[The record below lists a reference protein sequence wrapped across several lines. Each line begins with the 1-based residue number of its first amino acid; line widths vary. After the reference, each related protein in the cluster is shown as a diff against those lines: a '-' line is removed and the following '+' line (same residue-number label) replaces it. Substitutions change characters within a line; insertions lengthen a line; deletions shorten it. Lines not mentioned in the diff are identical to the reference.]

1 MADDCSF
8 QIAAS
13 GKSACLLKV
22 LRLYL
27 FKGVFSSP
35 IAAIAIG
42 EIPMTYELAHKT
54 GRKTEAGKY
63 YPLGA
68 TVQDGGVNFALY
80 SKHAR
85 EVFLLLF
92 DGPSGPPTDTI
103 RLDNCSRHIWH
114 CFVQGIGPGQLYGYK
129 VRGEY
134 NPERGLRFN
143 EHKLLLDPY
152 ARALTGKVAN
162 HDNLLLGYDPLAPG
176 RDAVMDSRDSSA
188 VLPKCIVM
196 GGSFDWQGDERLDI
210 PLPELI
216 IYEVHVK
223 GFTAHPSSGVRHP
236 GTYLGFIEKIPY
248 LRDLGI
254 NAVEFMPLQEFYV
267 EDFLVERSL
276 TNYWGYNTI
285 GFFSPEY
292 SYSSQSSPG
301 CQVDEFKMLV
311 RELHRA
317 GIEVIMDVVYN
328 HSGEGNELGSTV
340 CFRGIDNPTYYCLE
354 GLAHEPGRRYRDV
367 TGCGNSLNFEE
378 PQVLRMVM
386 DSLRYWVQEM
396 HVDGFRFDL
405 ATALGRQEGGFRKS
419 ASFFDAISQDPVL
432 NTVKIIAEPWDI
444 QTYQVGNFPVD
455 WSEWNGKFRDTVR
468 RFIRGDAGQ
477 LEDLGW
483 RLTGSADLFCKD
495 GRHPYN
501 SINFVTCHDG
511 FTLNDLVSYSRK
523 HNEGN
528 GENNRDGLDE
538 NFSINC
544 GIEGPARQEQVL
556 KLRQQLVKN
565 FICCLLFSRG
575 TPMLLGGDEFL
586 RTQQGNNN
594 AYCQDNAVSWFDWRL
609 VRDNADMIEFV
620 KKSIAFRKTYAVL
633 EGRRFFQGFDT
644 AGSEIP
650 DIMWYDP
657 YLRPLNWNDREARMI
672 CYQIDGGPEPWPL
685 GGYGLFFAFNA
696 DRRSQ
701 TVLLPAHAGR
711 MWLRI
716 IDTSLESPHDFC
728 DLAQG
733 RLCAAQTPY
742 MVNPQTVVVM
752 IGR

>member
-1 MADDCSF
+1 
-8 QIAAS
+8 
-13 GKSACLLKV
+13 
-22 LRLYL
+22 
-27 FKGVFSSP
+27 
-35 IAAIAIG
+35 
-42 EIPMTYELAHKT
+42 MTCELAHKT
-54 GRKTEAGKY
+54 CRNIAAGKF

-92 DGPSGPPTDTI
+92 DDPSGPPTDII
-103 RLDNCSRHIWH
+103 RLDHCSRHIWH
-114 CFVQGIGPGQLYGYK
+114 CFVAGIGPGQLYGYK

-143 EHKLLLDPY
+143 GHKLLLDPY
-152 ARALTGKVAN
+152 ARALTGKVVN
-162 HDNLLLGYDPLAPG
+162 HDNLLLGYDSLAAG
-176 RDAVMDSRDSSA
+176 KDAVMDCRDSSA

-196 GGSFDWQGDERLDI
+196 DSGFDWQGDAHLDI

-236 GTYLGFIEKIPY
+236 GTYLGCIEKIPY
-248 LRDLGI
+248 LRELGI
-254 NAVEFMPLQEFYV
+254 NAVEFMPLQEFCV
-267 EDFLVERSL
+267 EDFLVERGL

-285 GFFSPEY
+285 GFSAPEC
-292 SYSSQSSPG
+292 SYSTQSSPG
-301 CQVDEFKMLV
+301 CQVSEFKMLV

-340 CFRGIDNPTYYCLE
+340 SFRGIDNPTYYCLE
-354 GLAHEPGRRYRDV
+354 GLPHEPGRRYRDV
-367 TGCGNSLNFEE
+367 TGCGNSLNFDE

-405 ATALGRQEGGFRKS
+405 ATVLGRQEGGFRKS
-419 ASFFDAISQDPVL
+419 ASFFDTISQDPVL

-444 QTYQVGNFPVD
+444 HTYQVGNFPVD

-483 RLTGSADLFCKD
+483 RLTGSADLFCED

-511 FTLNDLVSYSRK
+511 FTLHDLVSYSRK

-528 GENNRDGLDE
+528 GESNRDGLDE
-538 NFSINC
+538 NFSTNC

-556 KLRQQLVKN
+556 QLRRQLVKN

-594 AYCQDNAVSWFDWRL
+594 AYCQDNAISWFDWGL
-609 VRDNADMIEFV
+609 VRENAAMVEFV
-620 KKSIAFRKTYAVL
+620 KKAIAFRKTHAVL
-633 EGRRFFQGFDT
+633 EGRRFFHGFDS
-644 AGSEIP
+644 AGAETP
-650 DIMWYDP
+650 DILWYGPDMK
-657 YLRPLNWNDREARMI
+657 PLQWNDREARTI
-672 CYQIDGGPEPWPL
+672 CYRIDGGPEPWPL
-685 GGYGLFFAFNA
+685 GSYELFFALNA
-696 DRRSQ
+696 DRRAQ
-701 TVLLPAHAGR
+701 PVRLPALSGR
-711 MWLRI
+711 QWQRI
-716 IDTSLESPHDFC
+716 VDTSLESPHDFC
-728 DLAQG
+728 DPAQAG
-733 RLCAAQTPY
+733 PCAAPNPY
-742 MVNPQTVVVM
+742 MVGPQTVVVL